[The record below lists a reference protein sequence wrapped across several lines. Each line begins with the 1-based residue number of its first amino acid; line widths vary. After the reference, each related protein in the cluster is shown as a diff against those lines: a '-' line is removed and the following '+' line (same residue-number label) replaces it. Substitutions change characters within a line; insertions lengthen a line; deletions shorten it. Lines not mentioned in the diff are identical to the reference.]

1 MNGHTSSPKKNH
13 PYAIRAE
20 SLVHRY
26 NKTAIPALNDCS
38 LSVRKG
44 EFYGLLGPN
53 GAGKTTIISIL
64 SGLCTPN
71 SGRVTILE
79 MDLEQHPK
87 KIKQAIGLVPQDIAL
102 YDKLTTRENLAF
114 FGKLYGL
121 GGRQLQNRIAEC
133 IEFSA
138 LGEHINH
145 RVDTFSGGMKRRL
158 NLAAGLL
165 NDPQILF
172 LDEPTVGIDAQ
183 SRNLIHKQLLQLNQN
198 GTTILYTTHYMEE
211 AQKLCSR
218 VGIIDSGQL
227 ITEGTPGQL
236 LEQND
241 SPDLEA
247 LFLLLTGKQLRDA

>member
-79 MDLEQHPK
+79 MDLERHAK

-121 GGRQLQNRIAEC
+121 GGKQLQNRIAEC

-145 RVDTFSGGMKRRL
+145 RVETFSGGMKRRL